1 VVRKAGFVPDQRRS
15 RIRSANRESREP
27 LRVFVHHLH
36 GSDLRAARAVPAE
49 LDQNINRLRIALEH
63 GFHGAVAAVRHPAGD
78 TRRLGPPS
86 GAVPEEDSLDATA
99 DDDPLAG
106 QGELLLVV
114 VVLGGDAD
122 A

>member
-1 VVRKAGFVPDQRRS
+1 VPDQRRS
-15 RIRSANRESREP
+15 RIRSANREPREP
-27 LRVFVHHLH
+27 LRVLVHHLH
-36 GSDLRAARAVPAE
+36 GRDLRPPRAAPAE
-49 LDQNINRLRIALEH
+49 LDQKVDRLRIALED
-63 GFHGAVAAVRHPAGD
+63 GFHGAVLAVRHPAGD
-78 TRRLGPPS
+78 TRRLGPPP
-86 GAVPEEDSLDATA
+86 GGVPEEDSLDATA